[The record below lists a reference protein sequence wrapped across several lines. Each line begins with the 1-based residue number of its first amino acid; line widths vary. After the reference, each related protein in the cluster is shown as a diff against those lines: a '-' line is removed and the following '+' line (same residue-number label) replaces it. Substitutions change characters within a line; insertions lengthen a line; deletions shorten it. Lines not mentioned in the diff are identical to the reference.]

1 MEEIIF
7 KYFRDFKCSGSAR
20 KLGSARE
27 STKKSSSRKP
37 YPHWSFSDKNRLY
50 WENVAENVAIIID
63 YVYQF
68 QFKQY
73 FLLDYFH
80 EDYIAL

>member
-27 STKKSSSRKP
+27 STKKKLLKKTLP
-37 YPHWSFSDKNRLY
+37 ALK
-50 WENVAENVAIIID
+50 
-63 YVYQF
+63 
-68 QFKQY
+68 
-73 FLLDYFH
+73 FLR
-80 EDYIAL
+80 